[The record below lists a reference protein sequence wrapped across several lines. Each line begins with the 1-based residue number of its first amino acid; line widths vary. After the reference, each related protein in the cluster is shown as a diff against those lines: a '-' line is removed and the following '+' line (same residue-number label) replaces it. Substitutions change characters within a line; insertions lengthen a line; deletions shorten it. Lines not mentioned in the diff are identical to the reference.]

1 MDHSK
6 NKATANNQGKCMVT
20 RRNFLTSSAIAGSAI
35 ALAPLSNVFASE
47 KTKQIDKST
56 YKGNK
61 MKTRKLGNLEVS
73 EIGLGCMNMAGNYN
87 PPADHAQSIAT
98 IRKAFEQG
106 VTFFDTAEVYGPYL
120 SETLVGE
127 AVEPFRDKVK
137 IATKFG
143 FAIDGTIG
151 LDSRPSHIKK
161 VVEDSLKRLRTDHID
176 LYYQHRVD
184 PNVPIEEVAGTIK
197 ELIQQGKVLHF
208 GLSEASAKTIRRA
221 HAVQPVAA
229 VQSEYSLW
237 TRNVELNGVLATCEE
252 LGIGFVPWSPVGAGF
267 LTGKYDTNT
276 KLDEKAD
283 FRAAFPRF
291 SKEFL
296 ALNMPIIEWLK
307 GYAAKKKATP
317 AQVALAWLLAKSP
330 SIVPIPGT
338 RYETHL
344 LENLGA
350 KNIQLSKEDVQE
362 IETSLS
368 KFPVYGDRMGKAHM
382 SQIDYSF

>member
-1 MDHSK
+1 MKKEDNMQESC
-6 NKATANNQGKCMVT
+6 GIS
-20 RRNFLTSSAIAGSAI
+20 RRDFVMKTAIAGLGLAI
-35 ALAPLSNVFASE
+35 APMAFAAAKESNIEV
-47 KTKQIDKST
+47 DKNQ
-56 YKGNK
+56 KIQNNK

-73 EIGLGCMNMAGNYN
+73 EIGLGCMNMTGNYN
-87 PPADHAQSIAT
+87 PPADHKESVAT
-98 IRKAFEQG
+98 IRKAVENG
-106 VTFFDTAEVYGPYL
+106 VTFFDTAEVYGPYIDE
-120 SETLVGE
+120 SLVGE
-127 AVEPFRDKVK
+127 ALQPFRDQVK

-151 LDSRPSHIKK
+151 LDSSSKHIKK
-161 VVEDSLKRLRTDHID
+161 VVEESLKRLRTDHID

-221 HAVQPVAA
+221 HAVQPLTA

-237 TRNVELNGVLATCEE
+237 TRNVELNGVLHTCEE

-276 KLDEKAD
+276 RFDQKSD
-283 FRAAFPRF
+283 FRAGFPRY

-296 ALNMPIIEWLK
+296 PLNMPIIEWIK
-307 GYAAKKKATP
+307 GYAAKKNATP
-317 AQVALAWLLAKSP
+317 AQISLAWLMAKSP
-330 SIVPIPGT
+330 NIVPIPGT
-338 RYETHL
+338 RSQTHL

-350 KNIQLSKEDVQE
+350 QNIHLTKEDVQE
-362 IETSLS
+362 IETCLS
-368 KFPVYGDRMGKAHM
+368 KYPVFGDRMGEAHM
-382 SQIDYSF
+382 SQIDYTV